1 MIALQDFGISPVFQ
15 ELANAMPQLV
25 WVGVPDGSVI
35 YINDKGTDFQG
46 GVQKP
51 DGSWDWQYMLHPD
64 DLERT
69 LTL

>member
-1 MIALQDFGISPVFQ
+1 MIALQDSGISPVFH
-15 ELANAMPQLV
+15 ELANAMPQLI
-25 WVGVPDGSVI
+25 WVGIPDGSVI
-35 YINDKGTDFQG
+35 YINDKVNDFQG